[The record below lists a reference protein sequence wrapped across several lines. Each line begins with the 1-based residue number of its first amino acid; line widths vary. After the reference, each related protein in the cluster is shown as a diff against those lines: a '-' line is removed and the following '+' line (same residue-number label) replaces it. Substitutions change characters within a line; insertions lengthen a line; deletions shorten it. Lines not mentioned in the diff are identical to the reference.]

1 MAHQRSPNCPQVT
14 FQEAAEK
21 GRLLYQH
28 EHTHPASKEVV
39 AQSIGYSG
47 LNGRSLSMIG
57 AMRQYGLIDGPSDG
71 MRVTDD
77 AVTFFELDMGPDR
90 DVALSRML
98 FAPSVFAQIHSDFGD
113 TLPSEQN
120 LKHYLIKMGFL
131 PKAAE
136 DVIAVYRENIRLV
149 ENKDVRYNHDMPVQT
164 ETSNPVPAALVPSSN
179 IQHIV
184 PQSFADS
191 EVATFYTLPLGK
203 GSSAEVRLR
212 GEITSKNLSLL
223 RSQIEL
229 LIAALSD
236 EVAVNIAPAGSE
248 ELSSA
253 GESR

>member
-21 GRLLYQH
+21 ARLLYQH

-39 AQSIGYSG
+39 AHSVGYSG

-57 AMRQYGLIDGPSDG
+57 AMRQYALIDGPSDG

-77 AVTFFELDMGPDR
+77 AVAFFELDIGPDR
-90 DVALSRML
+90 DAALSRML
-98 FAPSVFAQIHSDFGD
+98 FAPAVFAQIHSDFGD

-120 LKHYLIKMGFL
+120 LKHHLIKTGFL

-136 DVIAVYRENIRLV
+136 DVIAVYRENIRLL
-149 ENKDVRYNHDMPVQT
+149 ENKDVRYNQDMPTLT
-164 ETSNPVPAALVPSSN
+164 ETPNTSPAALAPSS
-179 IQHIV
+179 IPQHVV
-184 PQSFADS
+184 PQVFIDS
-191 EVATFYTLPLGK
+191 TVLNYYTLPLGK
-203 GSSAEVRLR
+203 ESSAEVRLR
-212 GEITSKNLSLL
+212 GEITTKSLSLL

-236 EVAVNIAPAGSE
+236 EAVESLAPAGSQ
-248 ELSSA
+248 EL
-253 GESR
+253 